1 MCGDAESGGSPIEQD
16 TAHGPRLS
24 LFPSGGGRGEWT
36 LSSGQGR
43 HLVNLLTSHPGSFL
57 LDIASLLSI
66 SHSWD
71 PDTHFCLTL
80 KLFP

>member
-24 LFPSGGGRGEWT
+24 LFPSEGEWT

-43 HLVNLLTSHPGSFL
+43 HLVNLLTSHLGSFL

-66 SHSWD
+66 SHSRD